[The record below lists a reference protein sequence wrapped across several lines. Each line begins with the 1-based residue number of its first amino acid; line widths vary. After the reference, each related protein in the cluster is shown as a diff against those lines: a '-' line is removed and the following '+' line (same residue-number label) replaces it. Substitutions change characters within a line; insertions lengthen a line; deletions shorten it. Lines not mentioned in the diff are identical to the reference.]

1 MDLILP
7 DISGKSSPGTE
18 NADEEGEDGC
28 DDIDDDDDDDDD
40 GIEVRS
46 GSRLYLKHDGG
57 PLYVKCQYINSN
69 K

>member
-1 MDLILP
+1 MDTLLP

-18 NADEEGEDGC
+18 NADEDGDDGC
-28 DDIDDDDDDDDD
+28 DDIDDDD

-46 GSRLYLKHDGG
+46 GSSLYLKHDGG